1 MSLILDS
8 TPRLLF
14 GVFVSDFDNE
24 FVIKSN
30 AMEVDSAGE
39 WKTVTSGQTDIYTS
53 TCDYFKWNLMW
64 HNLRVFLSVFD

>member
-14 GVFVSDFDNE
+14 GVFESGFDNE

-30 AMEVDSAGE
+30 TMEVDSAGE
-39 WKTVTSGQTDIYTS
+39 WKTVTLGQTESYIS
-53 TCDYFKWNLMW
+53 TCDYCKWN
-64 HNLRVFLSVFD
+64 